1 MDDGSQNQRHSIEIV
16 VGKGIGLLIVA
27 EVERFSF
34 PHEIHGVGGQSYKDD
49 FHDEEVET
57 SPDEDQVKVPG

>member
-1 MDDGSQNQRHSIEIV
+1 MDDGSQNQRHSIKIV

-27 EVERFSF
+27 KVERFSF
-34 PHEIHGVGGQSYKDD
+34 PHEVHGVGGQADKDY

-57 SPDEDQVKVPG
+57 SPDEDQVEVAG